1 MAVEQQRETTSLRL
15 PVASAWTFGGTSL
28 IVEVLSVYA
37 RVRWLVLRRGP
48 VEAVSAL
55 RGGLREHLVPDT
67 DGLRKLRSL
76 LFGRAV
82 NRVLT
87 ALPTDSRCLM
97 QSLVLTAMF
106 ARRGIYSSVV
116 IGVRPDPAFAAH
128 AWVEVDGRPILP
140 SDEANYRRLV
150 EI

>member
-1 MAVEQQRETTSLRL
+1 MAVEEQHGTTADPSLGF
-15 PVASAWTFGGTSL
+15 AWTFGGTGL
-28 IVEVLSVYA
+28 ILEVLSAYV

-48 VEAVSAL
+48 VATVSAV
-55 RGGLREHLVPDT
+55 RGGLRAHTAADP
-67 DGLRKLRSL
+67 DGLRELRSL

-82 NRVLT
+82 MRVLL

-97 QSLVLTAMF
+97 QSLVLTAML
-106 ARRGIYSSVV
+106 ARRGIYTTVV
-116 IGVRPDPAFAAH
+116 IGVRPAPTFAAH

-140 SDEANYRRLV
+140 SDEANYRRLA